1 MPDEARLT
9 QQVVEVL
16 STTDVP
22 TARLTQQALE
32 VLSTSLVPGYLAQQ
46 VVEVLSTT
54 VVPTIR
60 LTQQMVEV
68 LWREGPPPP
77 VLPRFPAALAYGAQG
92 GPGFSTD
99 VVLTADGQES
109 RNVNWAEARCRWDV
123 GSIHRTK
130 AEIEILIAFFH
141 AAAQG
146 QEGLF
151 LFRDFTDD
159 TFNNPI
165 GVGDGSTTAFQ
176 LVKRYATG
184 PYASTRRLTHPL
196 EETVEVRVDGT
207 LTGDWT
213 LDDATGLLT
222 LAAPPGAGVVVSAA
236 GEFEV
241 LCRFAQDVLPVTR
254 VAPDAYSCGQIEL
267 VEVRD

>member
-1 MPDEARLT
+1 VASRLT
-9 QQVVEVL
+9 QQG
-16 STTDVP
+16 
-22 TARLTQQALE
+22 LE
-32 VLSTSLVPGYLAQQ
+32 VLSTPAPPARVTQHG
-46 VVEVLSTT
+46 VEVLTYSGPAARWTQAAVEVTT
-54 VVPTIR
+54 TTLAPPR
-60 LTQQMVEV
+60 LTQHGLEV
-68 LWREGPPPP
+68 LWLSVPPTA
-77 VLPRFPAALAYGAQG
+77 LPRFPAALAYGAQG

-109 RNVNWAEARCRWDV
+109 RNINWAEARCRWDV
-123 GSIHRTK
+123 GSIHRSK
-130 AEIEILIAFFH
+130 VEIEILMAFFH

-159 TFNNPI
+159 TFDNVI
-165 GVGDGSTTAFQ
+165 GVGDGSTAEFQ

-196 EETVEVRVDGT
+196 EGTVGVRVEGA
-207 LTGDWT
+207 LVSGWS
-213 LDDATGLLT
+213 LDYSTGLLT
-222 LAAPPGAGVVVSAA
+222 LAAAPAAGVVVSAA
-236 GEFEV
+236 GTFEV

-267 VEVRD
+267 LEVRD

>member
-1 MPDEARLT
+1 VASRLT
-9 QQVVEVL
+9 QQG
-16 STTDVP
+16 
-22 TARLTQQALE
+22 LE
-32 VLSTSLVPGYLAQQ
+32 VLSTPAPNARVTQHG
-46 VVEVLSTT
+46 VEVLTYSGPAARMTQAAVEVVTT
-54 VVPTIR
+54 TLAPPR
-60 LTQQMVEV
+60 LTQHGLEI
-68 LWREGPPPP
+68 LWRDVPPTP
-77 VLPRFPAALAYGAQG
+77 LPRFPAALAYGAQG

-159 TFNNPI
+159 TFDNAV
-165 GVGDGSTTAFQ
+165 GVGDGSTAEFS
-176 LVKRYATG
+176 LVKVYATG
-184 PYASTRRLTHPL
+184 PYASTRRLTHPV
-196 EETVEVRVDGT
+196 EGTVSMALDGAVV
-207 LTGDWT
+207 GGWT
-213 LDDATGLLT
+213 LDYATGLLT
-222 LAAPPGAGVVVSAA
+222 FATPPGAGVVVSAA
-236 GEFEV
+236 GTFEV

-267 VEVRD
+267 LEVRD

>member
-1 MPDEARLT
+1 MADGARIA
-9 QQVVEVL
+9 QAAVEVL
-16 STTDVP
+16 FQNARARVAQAQVEAMAQEQVRARVGQAVQEALAQGARGDV
-22 TARLTQQALE
+22 AQAFLE
-32 VLSTSLVPGYLAQQ
+32 VLYASRPVP
-46 VVEVLSTT
+46 
-54 VVPTIR
+54 P
-60 LTQQMVEV
+60 
-68 LWREGPPPP
+68 
-77 VLPRFPAALAYGAQG
+77 LPRFPAALAYGAQG

-123 GSIHRTK
+123 GSMHRSK
-130 AEIEILIAFFH
+130 AEIEVLIAFFH

-151 LFRDFTDD
+151 LFCDFTDD
-159 TFNNPI
+159 TFDNPI
-165 GVGDGSTTAFQ
+165 GVGDGVTTTFP

-184 PYASTRRLTHPL
+184 AYASTRRLTHP
-196 EETVEVRVDGT
+196 VEGTIAVALDGALASAFVLDYT
-207 LTGDWT
+207 TGVIEFI
-213 LDDATGLLT
+213 
-222 LAAPPGAGVVVSAA
+222 APPGAGVVVSAA

-254 VAPDAYSCGQIEL
+254 VAPDAYSCGQMEI

>member
-1 MPDEARLT
+1 VASRVT
-9 QQVVEVL
+9 Q
-16 STTDVP
+16 T
-22 TARLTQQALE
+22 ALE
-32 VLSTSLVPGYLAQQ
+32 VLTYSAPAARWTQAALEVATTTLA
-46 VVEVLSTT
+46 
-54 VVPTIR
+54 PPR
-60 LTQQMVEV
+60 LTQHGLEI
-68 LWREGPPPP
+68 LWRSVPPTA
-77 VLPRFPAALAYGAQG
+77 LPRFPAALAYGAQG

-130 AEIEILIAFFH
+130 GEIEGLIAFFH

-159 TFNNPI
+159 TFDNAI
-165 GVGDGSTTAFQ
+165 GVGDGATAEFQ
-176 LVKRYATG
+176 LVKQYATG
-184 PYASTRRLTHPL
+184 PYTSTRRLTHPI
-196 EETVEVRVDGT
+196 EGTVGVRLDGA
-207 LTGDWT
+207 LVSGWA
-213 LDDATGLLT
+213 LDYSTGLLP
-222 LAAPPGAGVVVSAA
+222 LAAAPAAGVVVSAA

-267 VEVRD
+267 WEVRD